1 MRGAHCWTAHM
12 LVRAKLNVVVPRF
25 VSYYVKSC
33 LPFAVHELS
42 TRARREE
49 YCELLE
55 LQLQDR
61 PHNDSETSE
70 QNWETLKHCIVSAVE
85 E

>member
-1 MRGAHCWTAHM
+1 M
-12 LVRAKLNVVVPRF
+12 
-25 VSYYVKSC
+25 KSC

-61 PHNDSETSE
+61 PHNDSETSQ
-70 QNWETLKHCIVSAVE
+70 QNWETLKHCTYCVSSGRINGKREDE
-85 E
+85 EARMV